1 MPDRRTDILRDMLAD
16 VSETLEELNL
26 SENAMERTDF
36 DMIMPVLARMPN
48 LKVLTC
54 NVNRIW
60 GPSVRA
66 FLDLYLQNSGLNHL
80 RLESLSFR
88 QCDLRDDG
96 VADILARVNL
106 LPHLHSLN
114 VFSNKLTPFVLPH
127 ILKFIR
133 DFDRQHFTMDITRR
147 DLNPKE
153 QKDFI
158 TKL

>member
-1 MPDRRTDILRDMLAD
+1 MPDRRTDILRDMLGD

-36 DMIMPVLARMPN
+36 DLIMPILARMPN
-48 LKVLTC
+48 LRVLTC

-66 FLDLYLQNSGLNHL
+66 FLDLYIQNGGLNRL
-80 RLESLSFR
+80 KLESLSFR

-106 LPHLHSLN
+106 LTNLHSLN
-114 VFSNKLTPFVLPH
+114 VFSNKLTPYVLPS
-127 ILKFIR
+127 ILKFIQEYNR
-133 DFDRQHFTMDITRR
+133 
-147 DLNPKE
+147 
-153 QKDFI
+153 
-158 TKL
+158 